1 MGYRHHHDEWSLA
14 DGQLKERDPDSRG
27 MEIEEGEKGE
37 KKKKKKGE
45 TLIVFVMRAYGTYGI
60 D

>member
-1 MGYRHHHDEWSLA
+1 
-14 DGQLKERDPDSRG
+14 

-45 TLIVFVMRAYGTYGI
+45 TLIVFVMRAYGMYGI